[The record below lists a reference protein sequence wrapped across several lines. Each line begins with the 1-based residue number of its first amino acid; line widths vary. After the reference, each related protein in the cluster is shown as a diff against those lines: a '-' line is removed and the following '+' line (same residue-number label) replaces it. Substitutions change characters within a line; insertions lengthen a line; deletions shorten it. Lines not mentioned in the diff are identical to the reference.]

1 MHGQQVA
8 VRAVGN
14 GGEDELSAH
23 INGTEACWAL
33 LRCPASQGA
42 SKEKLVTITCAG
54 AGPSAAESKEM
65 LSLSS
70 HVLQLFGPS
79 DFSLDIAHGQELAG
93 QLDVALS
100 QPDTHNIS
108 VAGTLF
114 APGDAAELEAK
125 AERALH
131 AIGNEGSSCNWV
143 LLEPAK
149 LQLHGAGCGG
159 LEELKEHLLTDKVLF
174 GVLRFTFPRAEPA
187 PPIVK
192 YLFVHWI
199 GSKVSVVRRGQW
211 NSKLEDAALKIR
223 KFCDFAFRKT
233 AYAFEDL
240 ELAHL
245 IGELGRVTCV
255 TSSDTRQFSVDWYL
269 ESLGPYEHEV
279 PLQLTTQRDSAP
291 LDEDI
296 SDNKWLCVSDPLL
309 RESAKHVIQVVR
321 EQGRQWTWV
330 LLALAEFRDVS
341 SGGA

>member
-1 MHGQQVA
+1 M
-8 VRAVGN
+8 
-14 GGEDELSAH
+14 
-23 INGTEACWAL
+23 
-33 LRCPASQGA
+33 
-42 SKEKLVTITCAG
+42 TITCTG
-54 AGPSAAESKEM
+54 AGRSAVESKEM
-65 LSLSS
+65 LSLST

-79 DFSLDIAHGQELAG
+79 DFSLDVAHGQELAG
-93 QLDVALS
+93 QLSAVLS
-100 QPDTHNIS
+100 QSDEHNVS
-108 VAGTLF
+108 AADTLF
-114 APGDAAELEAK
+114 TAGDAAKLESK
-125 AERALH
+125 AERALY

-143 LLEPAK
+143 LLDPAK
-149 LQLHGAGCGG
+149 LELHGAGCGG

-211 NSKLEDAALKIR
+211 NSKLEEAALKIR

-233 AYAFEDL
+233 AYAPEDL

-245 IGELGRVTCV
+245 IEELGRVTCV

-269 ESLGPYEHEV
+269 ESLGPHEHEV
-279 PLQLTTQRDSAP
+279 PLQLTTQKDPAP
-291 LDEDI
+291 WDDDI
-296 SDNKWLCVSDPLL
+296 SDNKWLCLSDPVL